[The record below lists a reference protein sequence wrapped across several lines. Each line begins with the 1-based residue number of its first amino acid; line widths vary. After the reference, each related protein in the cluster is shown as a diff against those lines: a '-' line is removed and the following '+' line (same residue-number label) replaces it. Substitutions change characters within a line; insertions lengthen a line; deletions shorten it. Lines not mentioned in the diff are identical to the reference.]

1 MGQSVVLQS
10 RGAICGTKGTT
21 IFRLSGNRKDE
32 AAVCGIVGYIGY
44 RNVCDVLLDGL
55 KRLEYRGYDS
65 AGIAINDGN
74 EIEIIKEVGK
84 VSDLER
90 IVANVAPKGNQGIG
104 HTRWAT
110 HGGVTTVNAHPH
122 SDEYK
127 RFVLAH
133 NGIIENYHELKEALA
148 AEGFTFISQ
157 TDTEV
162 IAHLLSKIYDG
173 DMLKALT
180 SLQDQLR
187 GSYALAIM
195 DREDKNHIYCMR
207 KGSPLVLGIGEGESL
222 CASDIPAILPYTRKV
237 MYMDDGEIA
246 QLSSQGIKVWD
257 AKGTPIQKKSF
268 FIDWDLSMAERG
280 GYPHFMLKEIHE
292 QGGVC
297 RSTLKGRISGGSV
310 DLSGELSMDEHTMI
324 SFRAV
329 HLIACGTSYYASL
342 IAERIFE
349 RWTDLDVKVDIASE
363 YRYRDSK
370 ITPDTL
376 VVFVSQSGET
386 ADTLAAQRKA
396 RACGAYCLAVTNAQG
411 STLARCCDDVLLLKA
426 GPEIGVAATKTFMG
440 QITALYLLAMYI
452 AKVRGTFPIERES
465 ELIDELL
472 QIPYKI
478 ETVLEREHLIEELA
492 SKFAFSQNFL
502 YLGRGISFPVALE
515 GALKLKEISYIHAEA
530 YAAGEMKHGPI
541 ALIDP
546 NVPVVVVAPK
556 DSLYEKTLSN
566 IQEAKARHA
575 PIIAVGFD
583 GDERLASDADHVLCV
598 PPTLEEFSPFVT
610 VVPLQLFAYHVA
622 KKRGCE
628 IDKPRNLAKSVTV
641 E

>member
-1 MGQSVVLQS
+1 MTL
-10 RGAICGTKGTT
+10 
-21 IFRLSGNRKDE
+21 
-32 AAVCGIVGYIGY
+32 CGIVGYIGY
-44 RNVCDVLLDGL
+44 RDVCGVLLDGL

-65 AGIAINDGN
+65 AGIAVHNN
-74 EIEIIKEVGK
+74 KEIEIIKEVGK

-90 IVANVAPKGNQGIG
+90 IVSNRAPKGNIGIG

-110 HGGVTTVNAHPH
+110 HGGVSAVNAHPH
-122 SDEYK
+122 SDGYK

-133 NGIIENYHELKEALA
+133 NGIIENYHELKEELSAQ
-148 AEGFTFISQ
+148 GITFASQ

-162 IAHLLSKIYDG
+162 IAHLLYKIYDG
-173 DMLKALT
+173 NMLNALT
-180 SLQDQLR
+180 YLQSRLR
-187 GSYALAIM
+187 GSYALAILNK
-195 DREDKNHIYCMR
+195 DDTDHIYCMR
-207 KGSPLVLGIGEGESL
+207 KGSPLVLGLGDGEAL

-237 MYMDDGEIA
+237 IYMDDGDIA
-246 QLSSQGIKVWD
+246 ELSPRGIKLWD
-257 AKGTPIQKKSF
+257 ERGMPIEKKSF
-268 FIDWDLSMAERG
+268 FIEWDLSMAEMG
-280 GYPHFMLKEIHE
+280 GYPHYMLKEIHE

-297 RSTLKGRISGGSV
+297 RATIKGRVHDGKV
-310 DLSGELSMDEHTMI
+310 DLSGELAMDEETI
-324 SFRAV
+324 KGFKAI
-329 HLIACGTSYYASL
+329 HLVACGTSYYASL
-342 IAERIFE
+342 IAERVFE
-349 RWTDLDVKVDIASE
+349 RWTDLDIKVDIASE

-370 ITPDTL
+370 ISPDTL

-396 RACGAYCLAVTNAQG
+396 RESGAYSLAVTNVQG
-411 STLARCCDDVLLLKA
+411 STLARSCDDFLLLKA

-440 QITALYLLAMYI
+440 QITSLYLLALYI
-452 AKVRGTFPIERES
+452 AKIKGTLS
-465 ELIDELL
+465 DQKQKELTDEMIQLA
-472 QIPYKI
+472 YKI
-478 ETVLEREHLIEELA
+478 ETILEREPSIEDLA
-492 SKFAFSQNFL
+492 WRFADYKNFL
-502 YLGRGISFPVALE
+502 FLGRGMSFPIALE

-583 GDERLASDADHVLCV
+583 GDERLASDADHVLYV
-598 PPTLEEFSPFVT
+598 PSTLEEFSPFVT